1 MSCPAA
7 PSTPTVV
14 HASPVPGYL
23 AAPRW
28 HPSSPTLEGGSS
40 GTPLPQA
47 GPAAGSRSLRERLV
61 SLSASLSRAA
71 SPSYRVISSRGRRSV
86 SQRRSG
92 PGRAAT
98 SRFWSGASTL
108 TLCSGLAPPS
118 RPSSPSRHEHCSLP
132 AAPHSNDV
140 TTDTATPGRRRRS
153 RSWGRR
159 CCWAAGWSRCMWA
172 AGSGRRSRSD
182 DRRNPGLSCAAPG
195 TGRRSE
201 NRDGG
206 SGGAGHDT
214 CPTTGKGHP
223 DADSLATN

>member
-92 PGRAAT
+92 PGRAGT
-98 SRFWSGASTL
+98 SRFWVGRLDAGAL
-108 TLCSGLAPPS
+108 FGS
-118 RPSSPSRHEHCSLP
+118 RATVATIFCQPARALQSP

-159 CCWAAGWSRCMWA
+159 RCWAAGWSRCMWA

-223 DADSLATN
+223 DADLLATN